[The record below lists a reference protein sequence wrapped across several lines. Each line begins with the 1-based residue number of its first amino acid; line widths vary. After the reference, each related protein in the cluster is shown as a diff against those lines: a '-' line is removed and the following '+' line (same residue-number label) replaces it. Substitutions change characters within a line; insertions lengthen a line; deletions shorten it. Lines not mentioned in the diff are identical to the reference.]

1 MFQRKALTLFILVL
15 VLAVALPVSAS
26 EQQPQQPTVVA
37 TTITTSPWTAEYFDN
52 RDFTGTP
59 DYGASAAPGF
69 LNLDWGT
76 NAPLSSIPVDD
87 WGSRFTAAM
96 NVQYA
101 GNVTFEARAD
111 DTVTVW
117 VDGQVVT
124 ASAPFFIPGAV
135 YRGTIYLGV
144 GTHTVVVQHTDIT
157 DKAFLNVT
165 WSSDVVSGVTATVQ
179 STIGLNFRDAPSLNG
194 NRIGILPYGVTY
206 PVLGRNGDA
215 SWAYLDAN
223 GLRGWAST
231 AYLAI
236 SGNILAVPV
245 LDASTGG
252 SPAPAPAP
260 GVVVTQGRAIYNVII
275 RSCPATSCARLGVI
289 PWQAIVDVYGQSTD
303 RQWVQI
309 KYGTIVGWGYKDFIR
324 NVGDYNVPLPDT
336 LPVTQ

>member
-1 MFQRKALTLFILVL
+1 MFQRKALTLFILLLVL
-15 VLAVALPVSAS
+15 VMALPVSAS
-26 EQQPQQPTVVA
+26 EQQPQSPISTA

-59 DYGASAAPGF
+59 DYGAAAGAGF

-76 NAPLSSIPVDD
+76 NAPLSSIPQDN

-124 ASAPFFIPGAV
+124 ASAPYFIPGAV
-135 YRGTIYLGV
+135 YRGTIYLNP

-157 DKAFLNVT
+157 DRAFVNVT

-179 STIGLNFRDAPSLNG
+179 STTGLNLRDAPSVSG
-194 NRIGILPYGVTY
+194 NRLAILPYGTTY
-206 PVLGRNGDA
+206 PVLGRNADT
-215 SWAYLDAN
+215 SWAYLDVN
-223 GLRGWAST
+223 GLRGWSST

-236 SGNILAVPV
+236 SGNILALPV
-245 LDASTGG
+245 LSGTGT
-252 SPAPAPAP
+252 PAPAPTP
-260 GVVVTQGRAIYNVII
+260 GTVVAQGRAIYNVII
-275 RSCPATSCARLGVI
+275 RSCSASSCARLGVV
-289 PWQAIVDVYGQSTD
+289 PWQGIVDVYGQSSD
-303 RQWVQI
+303 HLWVKI
-309 KYGTIVGWGYKDFIR
+309 KYGTVVGWAYKDYIR
-324 NVGDYNVPLPDT
+324 NVGDYNVRLPDT
-336 LPVTQ
+336 LPVVQ